1 MLQAVFNK
9 LKSLQVVL
17 SRKCEIE
24 NELKEIPKLLTTK
37 LELLKRLKKAY
48 DDKQKS
54 IEEINARIKLLRQR
68 MQECE
73 EEREKYEKQ
82 MDQIKTQ
89 REYEALDKQI
99 KDLSAQEAELRK
111 EIQKQEAFK
120 DDLQSQLEKEKN
132 LIAKQEEE
140 VKNEQNKIKQELKD
154 KQKILKSLEKEEA
167 RIIPGLDEDI
177 LFKFERI
184 IKSKGGVG
192 IVPIRNGVCT
202 GCHMILPMQF
212 VNDVRAGEKIYF
224 CPECSRI
231 LFFQE
236 DGGSNL
242 PFIYEE
248 IIDYKDEEEEES
260 EDEYIEDEED
270 IDFDKND

>member
-1 MLQAVFNK
+1 MLEAVFNK

-17 SRKCEIE
+17 SKKCEIE
-24 NELKEIPKLLTTK
+24 DELKEIPKLLTTK

-48 DDKQKS
+48 EDKEKN
-54 IEEINARIKLLRQR
+54 IEEITGRIELLRQR

-73 EEREKYEKQ
+73 REREKYEKQ

-99 KDLSAQEAELRK
+99 KDLSNQEGELRK

-120 DDLQSQLEKEKN
+120 EDLQAQLEKEKS

-140 VKNEQNKIKQELKD
+140 VKNEQNKIKQELRD
-154 KQKILKSLEKEEA
+154 KQKIIKNLEKEEA
-167 RIIPGLDEDI
+167 RIVPGLEEDI

-212 VNDVRAGEKIYF
+212 VNDVRTGEKIYF

-231 LFFQE
+231 LFYQE
-236 DGGSNL
+236 DGDSNL
-242 PFIYEE
+242 PSIYEE
-248 IIDYKDEEEEES
+248 IFEYKEEEEEDIEE
-260 EDEYIEDEED
+260 EDIEEEED
-270 IDFDKND
+270 IDFDRNN